1 VSLLLDAL
9 KKAEKAKE
17 AAQRGDKKSDAPSD
31 SGLRLEPTTEEARRV
46 MTRDKLP
53 DISTPLD
60 IGSDDL
66 SPRQAA
72 AEETPAAALEVT
84 PPPRPQAPARP
95 ATRQGA
101 GNPAAQ
107 RAAAQSVFEAK
118 FKEPNPRLPF
128 YITVGV
134 LGAFAIGTVVYF
146 WIQLRPPPPLVNA
159 NPKPPAGEL
168 AVAAA
173 KAPAPASTFAPRNA
187 ASAQP
192 IPGLPGVPGTPVA
205 AATQPA
211 VAVNPTPAA
220 TPAPTMAAAPSAKA
234 PAAAPKPA
242 PRAASAPAQT
252 AQTGITRSEPSPA
265 SARPAASRSFGR
277 RTVARVSPGVA
288 AGYAAYQSGDLTSA
302 RRNYQQ
308 ALRAEPKN
316 IDALLGMAAVEL
328 RARQYAAADHYYRQ
342 ALRLDPRNPYA
353 QAGMLALRS
362 QQVDPVAAESRM
374 KSLIA
379 REPGAEELQFTLGNQ
394 YAQQGRWGEAQQ
406 AYFKALAGDPKNPDF
421 AYNLAVSLDHLRQVK
436 PALQHYRLAL
446 NLGEGRSAGFDAQA
460 VRARIAQLER

>member
-173 KAPAPASTFAPRNA
+173 KAPAPASTIAPRNA

-192 IPGLPGVPGTPVA
+192 IPGLPGVPGTPVP

-211 VAVNPTPAA
+211 AAVNPTPLR
-220 TPAPTMAAAPSAKA
+220 PRPRSR
-234 PAAAPKPA
+234 
-242 PRAASAPAQT
+242 PRAQRPHRRRPRRRASRGPNRRLPRRAPPHR
-252 AQTGITRSEPSPA
+252 GPSGGVRSRA
-265 SARPAASRSFGR
+265 SARASQPATPRTSRA
-277 RTVARVSPGVA
+277 T
-288 AGYAAYQSGDLTSA
+288 
-302 RRNYQQ
+302 
-308 ALRAEPKN
+308 
-316 IDALLGMAAVEL
+316 
-328 RARQYAAADHYYRQ
+328 
-342 ALRLDPRNPYA
+342 
-353 QAGMLALRS
+353 
-362 QQVDPVAAESRM
+362 
-374 KSLIA
+374 
-379 REPGAEELQFTLGNQ
+379 
-394 YAQQGRWGEAQQ
+394 
-406 AYFKALAGDPKNPDF
+406 
-421 AYNLAVSLDHLRQVK
+421 
-436 PALQHYRLAL
+436 
-446 NLGEGRSAGFDAQA
+446 
-460 VRARIAQLER
+460 